1 MSGERAKKFV
11 LFGSSLEATVTVLGG
26 RVDELHLDLL
36 GVPRAGCREDGLAEN
51 NRSLARANDSTLNQ
65 EEVVVDL
72 TVVREA
78 AQRGDVLLN
87 CIVVAGGIVLDTS
100 LGASTNSEDLVV
112 DHSSRVV
119 TILTVA
125 GHSRLDGSWMP
136 STDTADL
143 SQTSVS
149 LTRQALGAET
159 LDQALETV
167 TSGNTNGVDN
177 VVVSEDLANLDLL
190 LELAVGKVD
199 LLGGVTTV
207 NLDLQD
213 VGLVLAE
220 LQETD
225 LGGNENT
232 DDRAVLLD
240 AFKVALD
247 GAGAL
252 GVLLESVSVLAERLL
267 LGIGPVSVEA
277 ALDISVE
284 VLGPDGVELAETA
297 WSLNVADETD
307 NLDGWAFDD
316 SGGQNDVFLEDFL
329 SFTTLV
335 VLDYVGHAGLVT
347 NESSEVAWLGLVVL
361 GPVLAATS
369 VVLRASLWHEAERT
383 VSWVLEL
390 AVRHLFNK

>member
-1 MSGERAKKFV
+1 MSGERSKKLV
-11 LFGSSLEATVTVLGG
+11 LFGGSLEATVTVLGG

-36 GVPRAGCREDGLAEN
+36 GVPRAGSREDGLAEN
-51 NRSLARANDSTLNQ
+51 NWSLARANNSTLDQ

-87 CIVVAGGIVLDTS
+87 GIVVAGGVVLDTS

-112 DHSSRVV
+112 DHSSGVV

-167 TSGNTNGVDN
+167 TSGNTNGVHD

-232 DDRAVLLD
+232 NDRAVLLD

-252 GVLLESVSVLAERLL
+252 GVFLESVSVLAERLL

-277 ALDISVE
+277 ALDIGVE
-284 VLGPDGVELAETA
+284 VLGPDGVQLAETT

-307 NLDGWAFDD
+307 NLDGWALDD
-316 SGGQNDVFLEDFL
+316 GGGENDVLLDDFL

-335 VLDYVGHAGLVT
+335 VLDDVGHAGLVT
-347 NESSEVAWLGLVVL
+347 NEGGEVAWLGLVIL
-361 GPVLAATS
+361 GPVLAASS
-369 VVLRASLWHEAERT
+369 VVLRASLRHEAKRT